1 MEKEEGISSMMAT
14 WFVPLAILLLE
25 TWTLPRR
32 NSSAGLL
39 LDRRER
45 RSDERRC
52 SRCREQRRAQHHVLD
67 LCQKEIKKTWIDPAW
82 KGDRVSVDE
91 VRRNPLV
98 KIYDRLNIFV
108 SEFVVDVLGDSDGV
122 FGTPSVSFYLTP
134 LTF

>member
-1 MEKEEGISSMMAT
+1 M
-14 WFVPLAILLLE
+14 
-25 TWTLPRR
+25 
-32 NSSAGLL
+32 
-39 LDRRER
+39 
-45 RSDERRC
+45 
-52 SRCREQRRAQHHVLD
+52 LD
-67 LCQKEIKKTWIDPAW
+67 LCQKEIKKTWIVF
-82 KGDRVSVDE
+82 VSVDE